1 MNNNQEITY
10 TRKVMCR
17 STSGV
22 NVWGFIEAPP
32 DSTLAGHTVPCLIDK
47 YATEE
52 LARFDHPDIEGF
64 VYDFPD
70 ARAGIITA
78 ARSIKFNHFP
88 LFELVSAVV
97 IIAGVLALLFVAGC
111 SDAEGGEP
119 RVTVCDASVLPD
131 SPGVNPQ
138 VTIMALSL
146 RLADHL
152 RAREG

>member
-32 DSTLAGHTVPCLIDK
+32 DSTLAGQTVPCLIDK
-47 YATEE
+47 YASEE

-64 VYDFPD
+64 ADDFPGS
-70 ARAGIITA
+70 RADIITA

-111 SDAEGGEP
+111 SDAAYEE
-119 RVTVCDASVLPD
+119 RKQHELYCDMVS
-131 SPGVNPQ
+131 
-138 VTIMALSL
+138 IWE
-146 RLADHL
+146 ADEAKGL
-152 RAREG
+152 RAEERSGWPPYKGSCK